1 MSKVFPKS
9 INRLPI
15 RILTILFVL
24 VATAVVAF
32 YYYGEPRYTR
42 VGFAPDQPVPFD
54 HALHAGQLG
63 LDCRY
68 CHSFVE
74 QSGKA
79 NIPPAST
86 CMNCHNQVRSQSP
99 LLEMVRTS
107 YETGKTIPWVRVH
120 QLPDFVYFNHSVHVN
135 RGVSCYEC
143 HGQINEMQVV
153 RHEKPLSMAFC
164 LECHRNPER
173 FIRPPEEVFNLDWR
187 PESTEEQ
194 LTRGLEAVQDWH
206 VSPPVNCSGC
216 HQ

>member
-1 MSKVFPKS
+1 MSKVFSKS
-9 INRLPI
+9 INQWPL
-15 RILTILFVL
+15 RILAILLVL
-24 VATAVVAF
+24 AVTAVVAF
-32 YYYGEPRYTR
+32 YYYWEPRYTR

-63 LDCRY
+63 IDCRY

-74 QSGKA
+74 QSRHS
-79 NIPPAST
+79 NVPPAST
-86 CMNCHNQVRSQSP
+86 CMNCHNQVRSDSP
-99 LLEMVRTS
+99 LLEPVRRS
-107 YETGKTIPWVRVH
+107 YETGEPVPWVRVH
-120 QLPDFVYFNHSVHVN
+120 QLPDYVYFNHSVHVN

-143 HGQINEMQVV
+143 HGQINQMTVV

-164 LECHRNPER
+164 LECHREPER

-187 PESTEEQ
+187 PESEEEQ
-194 LTRGLEAVQDWH
+194 LTRGLEAVHNWR